1 MDGAIIQWIGKKQT
15 GESLSTM
22 EAEFTSASHVGRELL
37 GLRELVREIGF
48 LVSEPMTMMMDN
60 QAAIKHLES
69 DYSIANAKHVNIR
82 VKFYRDFANRGIVR
96 PAYVKLRIMMTDLLT
111 RALPAPRL
119 AETASVFWAALSGRS
134 QARVGRG
141 GV

>member
-1 MDGAIIQWIGKKQT
+1 MLESWSDADFATDKRDRKSVTGGVVTMDGAIIQWIGKKQT

-37 GLRELVREIGF
+37 GLHELVREMGF

-96 PAYVKLRIMMTDLLT
+96 PAYV
-111 RALPAPRL
+111 
-119 AETASVFWAALSGRS
+119 EF
-134 QARVGRG
+134 
-141 GV
+141 